1 MLPFDFIIEDEQ
13 LKAPFS
19 DILPRGHF
27 LGTHNEEHNEAD
39 VDYEFS
45 QSPYYDQ
52 GDRFLSYQYLEN
64 PLLDYTSHAAGLNQ

>member
-27 LGTHNEEHNEAD
+27 HGAQNEDHNEAD

-45 QSPYYDQ
+45 QSPYYYQ
-52 GDRFLSYQYLEN
+52 VERFSSYQFLEN
-64 PLLDYTSHAAGLNQ
+64 PLLDYTSHATGLN

>member
-1 MLPFDFIIEDEQ
+1 MVPFDFIIEDEQ

-27 LGTHNEEHNEAD
+27 HGTHNEEHNEAD

-52 GDRFLSYQYLEN
+52 GDRFLSYHFLEN
-64 PLLDYTSHAAGLNQ
+64 PLLDYTSHATGLNQ